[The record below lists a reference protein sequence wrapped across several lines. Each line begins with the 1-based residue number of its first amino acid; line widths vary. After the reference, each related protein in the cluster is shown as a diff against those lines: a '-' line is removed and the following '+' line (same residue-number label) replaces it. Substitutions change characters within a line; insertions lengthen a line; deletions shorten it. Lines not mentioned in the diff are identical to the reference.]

1 MPEEK
6 PPEGPKPGETPAA
19 PEQKPEQKAD
29 EKSAESRLLSKPGA
43 VEEARATGQAQ
54 PTSEEK
60 IAAQT
65 KPIPEV
71 KPSPAPPAT
80 AAAALAAKPA
90 AEAKAHE
97 KPAAAVPTGPVG
109 QPWSSEIVDALR
121 KTFPDIAVQ
130 PFTYLNQNYLILPRE
145 SIVPV
150 AMFLKTE
157 LYFTLLADLT
167 GVDYPKR
174 EKRFEV
180 VYQLYSFSRNEQ
192 LRLKAPVGEQ
202 ETIETVTPVWSGADW
217 MEREVYDMFGI
228 RFDHH
233 PNMTRILLPDEWEG
247 FPLRKDYG
255 ILQQDERWVH
265 ENLHI
270 ESAQ

>member
-6 PPEGPKPGETPAA
+6 PPEGPKSGETPAA
-19 PEQKPEQKAD
+19 PEQKP
-29 EKSAESRLLSKPGA
+29 
-43 VEEARATGQAQ
+43 VT
-54 PTSEEK
+54 
-60 IAAQT
+60 
-65 KPIPEV
+65 
-71 KPSPAPPAT
+71 PPA
-80 AAAALAAKPA
+80 AAPAAKPP

-97 KPAAAVPTGPVG
+97 KPAAAAPTGPVG
-109 QPWSSEIVDALR
+109 QPWSGEIVDALR
-121 KTFPDIAVQ
+121 KTFPDINVQ
-130 PFTYLNQNYLILPRE
+130 AFTYLNQNYLILPRE

-157 LYFTLLADLT
+157 LHFTLLADLT
-167 GVDYPKR
+167 AADYPKR

-180 VYQLYSFSRNEQ
+180 VYHLYSFSRNER

-228 RFDHH
+228 RFEHH
-233 PNMTRILLPDEWEG
+233 PNMKRILLPDEWEG

>member
-19 PEQKPEQKAD
+19 PTA
-29 EKSAESRLLSKPGA
+29 
-43 VEEARATGQAQ
+43 AT
-54 PTSEEK
+54 PT
-60 IAAQT
+60 
-65 KPIPEV
+65 P
-71 KPSPAPPAT
+71 PAP
-80 AAAALAAKPA
+80 KPA
-90 AEAKAHE
+90 GEAKAHE
-97 KPAAAVPTGPVG
+97 KPAAAAPAGPVG
-109 QPWSSEIVDALR
+109 QPWNGDIVEALH
-121 KTFPDIAVQ
+121 KTFPDIGIQ
-130 PFTYLNQNYLILPRE
+130 GFTYLAQNYLILPRE

-157 LYFTLLADLT
+157 LHFTLLADLT
-167 GVDYPKR
+167 AADYPKR

-180 VYQLYSFSRNEQ
+180 VYQLYSFSRNER

-217 MEREVYDMFGI
+217 MEREVFDMFGI
-228 RFDHH
+228 RFEHH
-233 PNMTRILLPDEWEG
+233 PNMKRILLPEEWEG